1 VLEVGTAGRAG
12 GFAALN
18 IRVPI
23 ATERA
28 WGGHLSPGVRP
39 FFVGDEAAQAL
50 TGQPL
55 WSAAELKPEHL
66 PLNLLDTLRLY
77 STPYTRVLWLD
88 EPGWAR
94 LSVDER
100 AVLDAEWARLA
111 LPRLWWPGE
120 WQALK
125 QSGQRRELLA
135 RLTADRLPCRRA
147 ELTRAQWQQATRY
160 APALRRWA
168 GSWAAHS
175 GPNCFGAVMAACGV
189 PGAGEVWMMVAPF
202 VRWLEGAA
210 GPGQPL
216 DPPGADATPT
226 VNPAPGTV
234 LLWRDGQGQPQHAA
248 LALDAGLLHQKEAQ
262 SWNAPRQVMRWPEV
276 HARWQDEWAA
286 GWTLTG
292 FRLR

>member
-1 VLEVGTAGRAG
+1 MWEVGTAGRAG

-39 FFVGDEAAQAL
+39 FFVDDEAAESLA
-50 TGQPL
+50 GQPL
-55 WSAAELKPEHL
+55 WTSDELKSEHL

-100 AVLDAEWARLA
+100 AVLGAEWARLA

-120 WQALK
+120 WRALERT
-125 QSGQRRELLA
+125 GQRRELLA

-147 ELTRAQWQQATRY
+147 ELTRAQWQQASRR
-160 APALRRWA
+160 APELRRWA

-189 PGAGEVWMMVAPF
+189 PAAGEVWMMVAPF
-202 VRWLEGAA
+202 VRWLAETA
-210 GPGQPL
+210 GPEEHL
-216 DPPGADATPT
+216 DPPAAD
-226 VNPAPGTV
+226 PAPGTV
-234 LLWRDGQGQPQHAA
+234 LLWRDAAGTPQHAA
-248 LALDAGLLHQKEAQ
+248 LALGDGWLYQKESQ
-262 SWNAPRQVMRWPEV
+262 SWTAPRQIMRWAEV
-276 HARWQDEWAA
+276 APRWQDEWAA
-286 GWTLTG
+286 GWTLSG
-292 FRLR
+292 FRLK